1 MEEFIKSGLTMNQ
14 IEYVL
19 QLFDPSMDDCL
30 YVYDL
35 KHDYY
40 RISSHATERFLMDT
54 DHFYH
59 AEQKHE
65 TFVYYKDIPL
75 LKEEF
80 NRIKSGSTVVE
91 KC

>member
-35 KHDYY
+35 K
-40 RISSHATERFLMDT
+40 
-54 DHFYH
+54 
-59 AEQKHE
+59 
-65 TFVYYKDIPL
+65 
-75 LKEEF
+75 
-80 NRIKSGSTVVE
+80 
-91 KC
+91 